1 MKPMACPEWEERLSL
16 YVDGLLN
23 PFEENAVE
31 AHMARCEGCRATVNL
46 WKAVGMAVRRMPVAS
61 PPPDLRA
68 RILDGTT
75 RRRPRPLVWLP
86 RGWQLA
92 PVLGLGMLLA
102 WLSLTPTTESLTSNT
117 SYQAAA
123 PAPTTPQAT
132 VLTPPPTTP
141 PPPVEES
148 AAVPQVVISVKAS
161 PSFRVSPN
169 IPRWVG
175 TTRLSPVESYLP
187 DPVPPQTGMVSV
199 SQPTPPSPIVTEV
212 ADTPYEPLPASTS
225 NTDGKPSAP
234 RSQIETPRPTL
245 AEWSQRFNEQLRRE
259 QRARSGVVYS
269 PNTQHY
275 IPIVSIRFK

>member
-31 AHMARCEGCRATVNL
+31 AHIARCEGCRATVSL
-46 WKAVGMAVRRMPVAS
+46 WKAVGMAVRRLPTVS

-68 RILDGTT
+68 RILDCTT

-92 PVLGLGMLLA
+92 PVLGLGLLLA
-102 WLSLTPTTESLTSNT
+102 WLSLTPTTESLISNT

-132 VLTPPPTTP
+132 VLPQPPTP
-141 PPPVEES
+141 PPPVEEG
-148 AAVPQVVISVKAS
+148 AAVPQVIISVKTS

-169 IPRWVG
+169 TPRWVG
-175 TTRLSPVESYLP
+175 TTRLSPVEPHLP
-187 DPVPPQTGMVSV
+187 DPVPPQAGMVSV

-212 ADTPYEPLPASTS
+212 ADTPYEPLPASS
-225 NTDGKPSAP
+225 GHTDGKPGAP
-234 RSQIETPRPTL
+234 RSQNETPRPTL
-245 AEWSQRFNEQLRRE
+245 AEWSQQFYEQLRRE
-259 QRARSGVVYS
+259 QRARSGIAHS
-269 PNTQHY
+269 PNAQRY